1 MHKPDP
7 LATLRFDRL
16 TPDGESSFID
26 RPIAEEVPVAIEF
39 NGVGYAVLMATPA
52 DIGDLVNGFAL
63 AERLAEPQDLPLDVD
78 VHRADQGL
86 IARATLPPAR
96 TDALL
101 DRVRHRVSDSSC
113 GLCGIENLEQAIR
126 PLPRVTARS
135 AATPAAIFR
144 ALDDLSAHQP
154 LNKATG
160 AAHAAAWAGPDGA
173 IRLVREDV
181 GRHNAFDKL
190 IGAMAGFGEGWGGG
204 FALLTSRCSFELVEK
219 AVLSGCPLLVT
230 MSAPT
235 RLAAD
240 RAAAAGL
247 PLVVLARRDA
257 LLLQG
262 HIAGA

>member
-16 TPDGESSFID
+16 TPDGVATPID
-26 RPIAEEVPVAIEF
+26 RAIADEVPVAIEF

-52 DIGDLVNGFAL
+52 DIGDLVTGFAL

-78 VHRADQGL
+78 VHRTEQGL
-86 IARATLPPAR
+86 VARATLPPAR

-126 PLPRVTARS
+126 PLPPVTARS
-135 AATPAAIFR
+135 RATSAAIFR
-144 ALDDLSAHQP
+144 ALEDLPAHQP

-160 AAHAAAWAGPDGA
+160 AAHAAAWCGEDGA
-173 IRLVREDV
+173 VRLVREDV

-190 IGAMAGFGEGWGGG
+190 IGAIARVKEDWGGG
-204 FALLTSRCSFELVEK
+204 FALLSSRCSFELVEK

-230 MSAPT
+230 VSAPT

-262 HIAGA
+262 PIAGA